1 MDRMQIPR
9 YPDGSQID
17 SLIHYFDVPVD
28 SAGSL
33 LLSQTWIPW
42 GKLNRESIFLDQ
54 IDSMKL
60 DDGIH
65 YYLIIYLMRAPEL
78 REFTY
83 LVEVHDDGSKLGL
96 RKFFMFDNSE
106 LMLRN
111 LSIRKKKEGAVWM
124 VRHGL
129 AKGEF
134 DGRTL
139 TFKSKY
145 PPL

>member
-1 MDRMQIPR
+1 MDRMQTPR
-9 YPDGSQID
+9 YPDGSHID
-17 SLIHYFDVPVD
+17 SLVSHFDVPVD
-28 SAGSL
+28 SEGRR

-54 IDSMKL
+54 IDSVKL
-60 DDGIH
+60 DDGNH

-78 REFTY
+78 REYTY
-83 LVEVHDDGSKLGL
+83 LVEVHDNGSKLGL
-96 RKFFMFDNSE
+96 RKFYMFDNSD

-111 LSIRKKKEGAVWM
+111 LSIRKKKEGAVWI

-129 AKGEF
+129 VKGEF

-139 TFKSKY
+139 TLKSKY